1 MDTWN
6 RLTAVREERRE
17 RKRDWMKEGEG
28 ISQRKYIYIT
38 HRYTQQCG
46 GGLREVGEKA
56 GWRWA
61 KVEKLGTSVIVQQ

>member
-1 MDTWN
+1 
-6 RLTAVREERRE
+6 
-17 RKRDWMKEGEG
+17 MKEGEG